1 MTYNIITKVIANH
14 LKRIL
19 PSLISPKQLGFMEGR
34 QIVDGIILV
43 HEILHSIKCKKLSG
57 MLVKLD
63 IAKAYDKL
71 NWQFIRKMLEVFGFS
86 VTWVNWIMHLISSA
100 LFSILVNGVPSGI
113 INPTRGIHQGDPLSP
128 FLFILM
134 AKGLGRSIF
143 ALKEPNPIKG
153 LSGTQDGAIHSH
165 Q

>member
-1 MTYNIITKVIANH
+1 
-14 LKRIL
+14 
-19 PSLISPKQLGFMEGR
+19 
-34 QIVDGIILV
+34 
-43 HEILHSIKCKKLSG
+43 

-63 IAKAYDKL
+63 IAKSYDKL
-71 NWQFIRKMLEVFGFS
+71 NWKFIQKMQEAFGFS

-100 LFSILVNGVPSGI
+100 FFSILVNGVPFGI

-134 AKGLGRSIF
+134 AKGLGRSIYDF
-143 ALKEPNPIKG
+143 KEANSIIG
-153 LSGTQDGAIHSH
+153 LSGTQDGANHSH